1 MKQKGGSVASDSV
14 TSLVSSDAYTKMNT
28 GFTNNFA
35 NGQCGGRL
43 KLASKCATCNN
54 NLKLKRGGAASL
66 EDFMKSLSKINA
78 MATKLNFT
86 NSDIISKPIKKQVK
100 PSSAKVKERKTR
112 LTQDK
117 KKKSHEGGSMNVLS
131 AQNVGN
137 SYTLRNKK
145 GGFANPNESMGLS
158 YNSIQYQGN
167 NNGAGIEK
175 SFSSQN
181 IPNKILATEQ
191 VPHLPLLQKFINYGA
206 PTPTD
211 TKLPFSYNSVKHV
224 GGKKKKTLKNQ

>member
-86 NSDIISKPIKKQVK
+86 NNDIISK